1 MNSNGYSNDARPTA
15 RSPRVNSL
23 REIIV
28 SYEGRDERIVVKP
41 PNLSTGGMFINTTRS
56 FPEGAVLN
64 LRFGLLSTGAE
75 VETRCEVRYCR
86 PGVGVGVQFIGLSA
100 QAERLIEQEIACYHQ
115 RTGSATPRKSPRRR
129 TTPTRRQRA

>member
-1 MNSNGYSNDARPTA
+1 MSSNGHNRDARQAP
-15 RSPRVNSL
+15 RNPRVNSL
-23 REIIV
+23 REITV

-64 LRFGLLSTGAE
+64 LHFGLLLTGAE

-86 PGVGVGVQFIGLSA
+86 PGVGIGVQFIGLSA
-100 QAERLIEQEIACYHQ
+100 EAENLIEREIARYERHTGPQTQ
-115 RTGSATPRKSPRRR
+115 RKPLVKRAISARRR
-129 TTPTRRQRA
+129 RA